1 MKVKAK
7 KVGRF
12 NKRWRR
18 EGGIFSALSKNTN
31 NWPEKL
37 CKLFNIYYQGY

>member
-1 MKVKAK
+1 MKVNTKKA
-7 KVGRF
+7 GGF
-12 NKRWRR
+12 TKRLRR
-18 EGGIFSALSKNTN
+18 EVGIFSALSKNTN